1 VSCGGGGDQK
11 LFRGAGAEAG
21 MHLADAPGHGRC
33 GRVGE
38 VGRMCF
44 QDLGDDFFD
53 RRDPEREARRLVH
66 QLQQLGYSVTLAT
79 AAS

>member
-1 VSCGGGGDQK
+1 
-11 LFRGAGAEAG
+11 
-21 MHLADAPGHGRC
+21 
-33 GRVGE
+33 
-38 VGRMCF
+38 MCF

-79 AAS
+79 DAS